1 MSYREVMELP
11 IRAFWLMS
19 ANINRLFAERDM
31 RLLSVTAAVNSTEG
45 MQEKIDMLSTEIG
58 KVTRFDEVFDNSA
71 MESLMNSL

>member
-19 ANINRLFAERDM
+19 ANINRLFAEHDM

-58 KVTRFDEVFDNSA
+58 KVTRFDEVFDSSA

>member
-45 MQEKIDMLSTEIG
+45 MQEKIDILSNEIG
-58 KVTRFDEVFDNSA
+58 KVTRFDEVFDSSA